1 MTKIEVNTYETEKAL
16 IAIGQSIIDRAKD
29 ISNDLDK
36 VNSITIHAEL
46 NPAEITTFDITKNY
60 IATLTER
67 G

>member
-29 ISNDLDK
+29 ISNDLDR
-36 VNSITIHAEL
+36 VRSITIHAEL
-46 NPAEITTFDITKNY
+46 NPAEIATFDITKNY